1 MESVILQEDF
11 ARLVNEYLIKKD
23 WTRADLARAMGAS
36 RQMVTTYL
44 NGHQSPGPDVI
55 ERFFNALDC
64 DVRLVVTER
73 SKLKSSR
80 SSRETVASQ

>member
-1 MESVILQEDF
+1 MILQEDF
-11 ARLVNEYLIKKD
+11 ARLVNERLIALD

-64 DVRLVVTER
+64 DVRLVISPR
-73 SKLKSSR
+73 IHSARKAAR
-80 SSRETVASQ
+80 QPVAH